1 MIQRIFRNI
10 SVNWL
15 KIWRVYWRG
24 HLISFHVVR
33 FYHTIIIFINDTEIK
48 AHVDTI
54 GTYPNRIPYLCNKY
68 HSLLYNSFDSSS
80 GVYPRFGSYR
90 PMYHY
95 ALHKTRNIVTPLMQ
109 RENHGELKGYLSQ
122 IQPAELRARIL
133 FFFFR
138 SVWKYFTCKFIWVP
152 LIREHFE
159 SCMRKSKRKCF
170 IRVNLWIKRII
181 LINLCSQ
188 IRKATE
194 YTMIFI
200 YQILEAMIWKITII
214 RLTWI
219 IYNDIVKEE
228 WMISN
233 CLCFVCYTSVLPFS
247 SQKYVRGSVFL
258 QFSIP

>member
-10 SVNWL
+10 SLNWL

-54 GTYPNRIPYLCNKY
+54 GTYPNLIPYLCNKY

-109 RENHGELKGYLSQ
+109 RENQRELKSLFSQ

-133 FFFFR
+133 FCWE
-138 SVWKYFTCKFIWVP
+138 VYEC
-152 LIREHFE
+152 
-159 SCMRKSKRKCF
+159 
-170 IRVNLWIKRII
+170 I
-181 LINLCSQ
+181 LP
-188 IRKATE
+188 A
-194 YTMIFI
+194 
-200 YQILEAMIWKITII
+200 IL
-214 RLTWI
+214 
-219 IYNDIVKEE
+219 Y
-228 WMISN
+228 
-233 CLCFVCYTSVLPFS
+233 
-247 SQKYVRGSVFL
+247 VFL
-258 QFSIP
+258 YFVSTLKAAWEKEKENVSSESTYKLNALHW